1 MYHFFRTQGI
11 GGSDVSASMFH
22 LVSAVSPT
30 VTSYKELRGGWS
42 NVCYV
47 FCFPSHSLDVF
58 YELLETQKYYILD
71 RIIAVNPVNS
81 FLGM

>member
-1 MYHFFRTQGI
+1 MQCLNDDCNLCITSSGQGI
-11 GGSDVSASMFH
+11 GGSDVSASVFH
-22 LVSAVSPT
+22 LVSAVSPM

-58 YELLETQKYYILD
+58 
-71 RIIAVNPVNS
+71 
-81 FLGM
+81 